1 MSIAVGPDN
10 PLSERAKR
18 FDRLLSEHQEMAG
31 EILEEAGENLLTDL
45 RRRIGGTG
53 KVQSWQETHVGSRK
67 GYVAVR
73 PAKGETDDGYRY
85 GYVTTKIDLG
95 HKTRGTAQRVQSYAK
110 THKSE
115 QIKDYAG
122 GLKSVKGKY
131 FYLDTALDAPRIAAK
146 AADRIIDRMKETLE
160 G

>member
-1 MSIAVGPDN
+1 MSISVGPDN

-31 EILEEAGENLLTDL
+31 EILEEAGGELLTDL
-45 RRRIGGTG
+45 RRRVGGTG

-73 PAKGETDDGYRY
+73 PAKGKTDDGYRY

-95 HKTRGTAQRVQSYAK
+95 HKTRGAAARIRDYAK

-115 QIKDYAG
+115 QIKEMAG
-122 GLKSVKGKY
+122 GLTHINGKY
-131 FYLDTALDAPRIAAK
+131 FYFDAALEAPRIAAK
-146 AADRIIDRMKETLE
+146 AADRIIDRMKDTLE